1 MMYEIISI
9 AITILSTAISAVF
22 LNFFQRQLGKKKA
35 VSEDKEIE
43 DEVKKV
49 FISFNESKNDVLALM
64 VKNVAELREYYVIN
78 KQQSRNAFSA
88 ALFISILGF
97 LLFASGV
104 IIAYIDKQQNN
115 IIPYSTVSGTIVEL
129 IAGLFFW
136 IYSKATKQINIF
148 HTSLQKTEKFLTAI
162 QLVDKVSSEKKDD
175 IYKEIISKII
185 DSNFD
190 NKNETSSS

>member
-1 MMYEIISI
+1 MYEIISI

>member
-1 MMYEIISI
+1 MYEIISI

-49 FISFNESKNDVLALM
+49 FISFNESKKDVLALM